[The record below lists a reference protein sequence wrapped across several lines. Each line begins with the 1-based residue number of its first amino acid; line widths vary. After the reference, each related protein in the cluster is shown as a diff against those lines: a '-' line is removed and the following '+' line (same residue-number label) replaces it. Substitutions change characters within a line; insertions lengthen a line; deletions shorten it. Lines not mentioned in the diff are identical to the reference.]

1 MCGTFTQIA
10 GMALGLYGVDL
21 LIRPIMGGSEAMDMF
36 LFVIKGVVQ
45 YYIYRWFQCDA
56 SGSYSRHGLQN
67 LSMTQIFLGGIL
79 GGVTLM
85 LAGQL
90 VGERNIDDF
99 LNAMVKYSIE
109 AVILNFVYGATGTWI
124 ASM

>member
-10 GMALGLYGVDL
+10 GMALGLYGIDL
-21 LIRPIMGGSEAMDMF
+21 LIKPAFAGSEAMGMF

-45 YYIYRWFQCDA
+45 YYIYRWFQCDSA
-56 SGSYSRHGLQN
+56 GHYTHHGFQGM
-67 LSMTQIFLGGIL
+67 SMTQIFLGGIL
-79 GGVTLM
+79 GGITLM
-85 LAGQL
+85 LAGSL

-99 LNAMVKYSIE
+99 LNAMVKYGIE